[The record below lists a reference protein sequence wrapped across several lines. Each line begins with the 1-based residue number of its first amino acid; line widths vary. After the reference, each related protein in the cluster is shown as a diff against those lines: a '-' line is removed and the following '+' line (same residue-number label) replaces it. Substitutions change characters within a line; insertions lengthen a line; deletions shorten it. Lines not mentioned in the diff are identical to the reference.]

1 MGANERVRT
10 ARRAARTGGEVA
22 LDLFRSD
29 LVVET
34 KTGKTDVVTRA
45 DREAQGAVVEVI
57 RESFPGDPIIGEEDD
72 ADGAVPASGAAWIVD
87 PIDGTNN
94 FVRGLRTWAASVGA
108 VVDGEAVAAA
118 TVCPA
123 LGDTYVAG
131 PDGVRRNDES
141 VNVSDRSDPE
151 TCTVAPTIWWD
162 FDHRDEY
169 AAATAA
175 IVSRFGDMVRLRSAQ
190 ATLAEVAAGGLDGA
204 ITNVET
210 NPWDTVAGAYMV
222 ERAGGRVTDLDG
234 EPWTHEATGLVASNG
249 ACHDAVLAAAREIA

>member
-1 MGANERVRT
+1 MGATERVRT
-10 ARRAARTGGEVA
+10 ARRAARAGGEVA